1 MKTFALLAVL
11 TLVQL
16 FCIPSKAYILPLENV
31 LQKAAATAGN
41 SILSIEQDVQFR
53 EGGKVYTVKESWLI
67 EGDRNLRLNA
77 KGVGELKDSVN
88 LNFVYNNKNRTRLA
102 GKNKTSQPAGADFFE
117 KYLAIKSKD
126 SYYAYLKEL
135 GIGENV
141 RLSRAGGLICFGI
154 GNESNPGDLQPHMWI
169 DQESFRLLKLRFS
182 DGAEAEF
189 GGHIEKDGVHYPRQ
203 KTISWDGKS
212 VTINV
217 TKVAIAKN
225 TNIKSFYPDS
235 LEFSSSLIPG
245 AAGPAAATLEEFYQ
259 RFR

>member
-1 MKTFALLAVL
+1 MKTFGITAVL

-16 FCIPSKAYILPLENV
+16 FSFPSQAYILPLENI
-31 LQKAAATAGN
+31 LQKSAATAGN
-41 SILSIEQDVQFR
+41 SILSIDQDVQFKD
-53 EGGKVYTVKESWLI
+53 GGKVYTVKENWLI
-67 EGDRNLRLNA
+67 EGDRNLRLTA
-77 KGVGELKDSVN
+77 KGVGELKDAVN

-102 GKNKTSQPAGADFFE
+102 GKNKSVQTAGPEFFE

-126 SYYAYLKEL
+126 SYYAYIKDL

-141 RLSRAGGLICFGI
+141 RLSRAGGLICFAI
-154 GNESNPGDLQPHMWI
+154 GNESSPGDTNPHIWI
-169 DQESFRLLKLRFS
+169 DQSSFRLIKMRFNG
-182 DGAEAEF
+182 GAEVEF

-203 KTISWDGKS
+203 KTITWDGKS
-212 VTINV
+212 VTITV

-245 AAGPAAATLEEFYQ
+245 AAGPSAATLEEFYQ